1 MASGGVPGF
10 WREPRFVLAPPPSSP
25 AAIDDRVYAK
35 VFWRLIPFLMACYA
49 VAYLDRVNLGFAKL
63 QMSAELGFAEGV
75 YGLGAGIF
83 FLGYFVFEVPS
94 NLLLQRFGARRWI
107 ARIMLS
113 WGIISALFAFTHS
126 VAAFYTL
133 RFLLGV
139 AEAGFYPGI
148 ILYLT
153 YWFPA
158 ARRAKVT
165 AIFMTAIPLSGIFG
179 NPLSGWI
186 MDHFHGGAGLHGWQW
201 MFLLEAAPAF
211 LFGVAVWFY
220 LDNGVRDARWL
231 TEEEKQ
237 LLERNL
243 VADDLGKPAVQSL
256 LGVFRN
262 PRLWQWC
269 TLYFLFTAGQY
280 GLTFWMPTLVA
291 ATGVKGNFHI
301 GVLSAIPFI
310 VAIFSMVLLGRSADL
325 HRERRW
331 HLVVPA
337 LCAAV
342 GLAGAAAT
350 AASAPLAIAFLSL
363 AAAGILPLSP
373 LFWSLPT
380 SILQGRGAAAGIAA
394 INSIGNLAG
403 FFSPVIV
410 GYLKDVTHD
419 NRTGMYTLAGMVVV
433 GALLVLRTPAKLV
446 NK

>member
-1 MASGGVPGF
+1 M
-10 WREPRFVLAPPPSSP
+10 
-25 AAIDDRVYAK
+25 
-35 VFWRLIPFLMACYA
+35 
-49 VAYLDRVNLGFAKL
+49 
-63 QMSAELGFAEGV
+63 
-75 YGLGAGIF
+75 
-83 FLGYFVFEVPS
+83 
-94 NLLLQRFGARRWI
+94 
-107 ARIMLS
+107 
-113 WGIISALFAFTHS
+113 
-126 VAAFYTL
+126 
-133 RFLLGV
+133 
-139 AEAGFYPGI
+139 
-148 ILYLT
+148 
-153 YWFPA
+153 
-158 ARRAKVT
+158 
-165 AIFMTAIPLSGIFG
+165 
-179 NPLSGWI
+179 
-186 MDHFHGGAGLHGWQW
+186 
-201 MFLLEAAPAF
+201 
-211 LFGVAVWFY
+211 WFY

-243 VADDLGKPAVQSL
+243 ANDDVGKPAVQSL
-256 LGVFRN
+256 AGVFRN